1 VTEPVDPELPGTSER
16 AVAWYRRR
24 APGRRA
30 PLVLAV
36 VLTLAGATTSA
47 VGLARVDALNPHLRH
62 APAHLVG
69 IDAAPVTGEHA
80 NVSELPAAGRFTWFA
95 AGLGLLLLGAATAIV
110 QLRRELVREE
120 YLLLH
125 TEGFSHLRGGQ
136 VVEVGWDEVESVTY
150 DPEKKAVSLRMRGYE
165 EGWLLSDRFIG
176 VDGPTLARRMEEV
189 RRKASF
195 GLLPEQRPAGG
206 GAPADQK
213 T

>member
-1 VTEPVDPELPGTSER
+1 VTNPPSDALPGTSER

-30 PLVLAV
+30 PLVLSIA
-36 VLTLAGATTSA
+36 LTLAGATTSA
-47 VGLARVDALNPHLRH
+47 VGLARVDSENPHLRYAPTHLIGVEVTPVERPH
-62 APAHLVG
+62 AS
-69 IDAAPVTGEHA
+69 
-80 NVSELPAAGRFTWFA
+80 VSDVPAARRWAWFA
-95 AGLGLLLLGAATAIV
+95 GGFALLLTGAVTAIA

-125 TEGFSHLRGGQ
+125 TEGFSHLVEGK
-136 VVEVGWDEVESVTY
+136 VVEVGWDEVESVAY
-150 DPEKKAVSLRMRGYE
+150 DADRKAVELRMRGYE
-165 EGWLLSDRFIG
+165 RGFLLRDRFIG

-195 GLLPEQRPAGG
+195 GLLPEQQGESA
-206 GAPADQK
+206 APSLDQK